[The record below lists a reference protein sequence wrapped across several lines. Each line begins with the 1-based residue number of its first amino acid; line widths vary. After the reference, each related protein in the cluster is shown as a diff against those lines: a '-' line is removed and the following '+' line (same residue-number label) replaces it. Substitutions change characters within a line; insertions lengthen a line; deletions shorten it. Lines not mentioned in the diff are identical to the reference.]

1 MVKLIAAFSPKGG
14 AGTSSI
20 IANLAI
26 YLAQKG
32 KKVLLI
38 DAAPNEGTLH
48 TYLGLPTF
56 AVSNEATEH
65 FSILPLIETKY
76 QNLRFFSNLRTAS
89 SNGKITDYINRW
101 LTEIKQG
108 QFDFLFIDMGSVIN
122 EDLFDIIG
130 IVDYSLMFTTPDFI
144 ATEKCNFFFKEL
156 TAYRLRN
163 VESKHD
169 ITYSLQMIKKTKK
182 DWLFTFRNL
191 LLLLSQTVPKFST
204 QFAEIVSDLKIGVVY
219 NCMRSSLEHELPSAY
234 QFLIKSNFGIDL
246 NHVCEFAFSEAIMN
260 SIVSMK
266 PAVTDEKN
274 SEFVDTLDSFT
285 SNLSQFLFQKNNMEK
300 KVQKLPVFNYYEFLG
315 LERGCSNLEINN
327 RCHYLKQLYVNE
339 NPILRNI
346 YQDSDIF
353 ILNTLID
360 CIHKEL
366 NDMEIRREYDIEID
380 SHTTTLES
388 SFPDIFILNEVM
400 KKYNRSKKGNIEL
413 VKKDMFDRDAEQIS
427 SQIGDIDEDIVDV
440 NKIFSDF
447 RAANIVNGALLK
459 KMREELNISL
469 KSVISETKIS
479 NFIINAIENDD
490 YSKLPADIYIR
501 GFLKLYCQS
510 LKLNSKNTEI
520 VISEFIANKKHPKP
534 IEKAQKEEEAGSSK

>member
-1 MVKLIAAFSPKGG
+1 MIKLIAAFSPKGG
-14 AGTSSI
+14 AGTSLI

-48 TYLGLPTF
+48 TYLGLPTI
-56 AVSNEATEH
+56 AVSNEASEH
-65 FSILPLIETKY
+65 FSILPLIETQY

-89 SNGKITDYINRW
+89 SGKITEYINRW

-130 IVDYSLMFTTPDFI
+130 LVDYSLMFTTPDFI
-144 ATEKCNFFFKEL
+144 ATEKCNYFFKEL

-182 DWLFTFRNL
+182 DWAFTFRNL

-204 QFAEIVSDLKIGVVY
+204 QIAEIVNDLKIGVVY

-234 QFLIKSNFGIDL
+234 QFLIKSNFGVDVKQ
-246 NHVCEFAFSEAIMN
+246 VCEFAFSDAVMN
-260 SIVSMK
+260 SLVSMK

-274 SEFVDTLDSFT
+274 SEFVATLYNFA
-285 SNLSQFLFQKNNMEK
+285 SNLSHLLFQKNNNEK

-327 RCHYLKQLYVNE
+327 RCHYLKQLYVND

-346 YQDSDIF
+346 YQDNEIF

-366 NDMEIRREYDIEID
+366 NDIEIRREYDIEID

-388 SFPDIFILNEVM
+388 SVPDIFILNEVI
-400 KKYNRSKKGNIEL
+400 KKYNRNKKGNVEL
-413 VKKDMFDRDAEQIS
+413 VKKDIFDRNAEQS
-427 SQIGDIDEDIVDV
+427 TSQINDIDEDFVDV
-440 NKIFSDF
+440 NNIFSKF
-447 RAANIVNGALLK
+447 RSADIVNGALLK
-459 KMREELNISL
+459 KIREELNISL
-469 KSVISETKIS
+469 KSIISETKIS

-490 YSKLPADIYIR
+490 YSKLPANIYIR

-510 LKLNSKNTEI
+510 LKLNKGNTEI
-520 VISEFIANKKHPKP
+520 VISEFIANKNHPKP
-534 IEKAQKEEEAGSSK
+534 AEKPVQEQEVEQ